1 MKKLLLL
8 LIIPL
13 LSFGQDLTYVP
24 DDGFEYWIEN
34 NIDGSSN
41 GDVNDNY
48 VFTEEEKSKLVDRR
62 GLFKRYEEKGL
73 TIFSEG
79 DLGKSMFVVLS
90 GTINITKIVT
100 PNNQEGSTSLAKPK
114 HIVLAQMES
123 GSIFGE
129 IAMLT
134 GQTRTTYAI
143 TGSPLVVVMEITQE
157 GMYSFNLAIQNKF
170 HKQLISTLI
179 SRLNTTNK
187 KFANL
192 KEENLKI
199 KKYLEDVKSKS

>member
-1 MKKLLLL
+1 MIKQS
-8 LIIPL
+8 PL
-13 LSFGQDLTYVP
+13 LESIKKTSF
-24 DDGFEYWIEN
+24 F
-34 NIDGSSN
+34 
-41 GDVNDNY
+41 DV
-48 VFTEEEKSKLVDRR
+48 FSEEEKSKLVDRR

-134 GQTRTTYAI
+134 GQTRTTHAI

-199 KKYLEDVKSKS
+199 KKYLEDVKRKC

>member
-1 MKKLLLL
+1 VQFEGDYFVMSKQS
-8 LIIPL
+8 PL
-13 LSFGQDLTYVP
+13 LESIKKTSF
-24 DDGFEYWIEN
+24 F
-34 NIDGSSN
+34 
-41 GDVNDNY
+41 DV
-48 VFTEEEKSKLVDRR
+48 FSEEEKNKLVDRR
-62 GLFKRYEEKGL
+62 GLFKRYEQKGL

-79 DLGKSMFVVLS
+79 DIGKSMFVVLS

-100 PNNQEGSTSLAKPK
+100 PNNQEGNTSLAKPK
-114 HIVLAQMES
+114 HTVIAEMEA

-134 GQTRTTYAI
+134 GQTRTTHAI
-143 TGSPLVVVMEITQE
+143 TGSPLVIVMEINQE

-179 SRLNTTNK
+179 SRLNSINK
-187 KFANL
+187 KFVNL

-199 KKYLEDVKSKS
+199 KKYCDDLKSGN